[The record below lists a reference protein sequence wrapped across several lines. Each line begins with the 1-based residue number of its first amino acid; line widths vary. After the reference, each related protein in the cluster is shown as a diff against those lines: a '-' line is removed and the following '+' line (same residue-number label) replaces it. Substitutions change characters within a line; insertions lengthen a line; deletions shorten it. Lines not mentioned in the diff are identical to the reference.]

1 MDKKKIFLVEDDQF
15 IVRAYK
21 DSLERAGFEVTV
33 AFDGVEAMEQL
44 KSMTPDLILLDIIMP
59 LKNGF
64 EVLSELK
71 IDDRLKNVPVVVLSN
86 LGQDSDIKKGKELGA
101 VDYMVKAN
109 YSMQEVIDKVGQY
122 LAQG

>member
-21 DSLERAGFEVTV
+21 DSLERAGFEVVV
-33 AFDGVEAMEQL
+33 AFDGVEATEKL

-71 IDDRLKNVPVVVLSN
+71 ADDRLKNVPVVVLSN

-109 YSMQEVIDKVGQY
+109 YSMQEVIDKVKQY
-122 LAQG
+122 LA

>member
-21 DSLERAGFEVTV
+21 DSLERASFEVEV
-33 AFDGVEAMEQL
+33 ALDGVEAMEKLQNI
-44 KSMTPDLILLDIIMP
+44 TPNLILLDIIMP

-71 IDDRLKNVPVVVLSN
+71 SDDRLKNVPVIILSN

-109 YSMQEVIDKVGQY
+109 YSMQEVIDKIRQY
-122 LAQG
+122 LA